1 MNGHHLVSFEEQ
13 NSAYSR
19 LRPHPMVPWTG
30 SSGGAMT
37 SRTRR
42 PSAKTSISTLRGK
55 VLAEVE
61 RRRGEILGISE
72 DLYRHPE
79 LSGREERSCQVLA
92 ALLRR
97 QGFRVRVG
105 LAGLPTAFHATI
117 GEGKD
122 RPRVAFLAEYDA
134 LPGMGHGCGHN
145 LIAAASIGASLALLP
160 ILDRSGGGIEV
171 IGTPAEET
179 IGGKVPLVEAGCF
192 DGLDAAMMIH
202 PAGENRVYTT
212 SLAAATYRIE
222 YQGRAA
228 HAVVHPEKGINALDA
243 LIDLY
248 RMAPTLVQ
256 EIGDGGHLPGVIREG
271 GERANVVP
279 DRAVGEFSLRAR
291 SLQGLTRLEEKFFTA
306 AREIAAARG
315 CRLSIGKMGHTYR
328 EMRTNGRMAEKFKEN
343 LRFFGVTTED
353 KPRTRMGSLD
363 MGNVSQKIPS
373 IHPFIAICEPGLASH
388 TAEFGRATISE
399 RGQEGLLLATRALA
413 LTAVDLL
420 TDPSLVGE
428 IRVEFERSRPGASP
442 R

>member
-1 MNGHHLVSFEEQ
+1 MNGHHLDSFEAQ

-19 LRPHPMVPWTG
+19 LRPHPTVPWTG

-37 SRTRR
+37 NRTRR
-42 PSAKTSISTLRGK
+42 PSAGTPSASLHGE
-55 VLAEVE
+55 VLAEIE
-61 RRRGEILGISE
+61 RRREEILGISE

-79 LSGREERSCQVLA
+79 LSGREERSCQVLTD
-92 ALLRR
+92 LLRR
-97 QGFRVRVG
+97 QGFQVQVG
-105 LAGLPTAFHATI
+105 LAGLPTAFHAAVRK
-117 GEGKD
+117 GQD
-122 RPRVAFLAEYDA
+122 RPRVGLLAEYDA

-179 IGGKVPLVEAGCF
+179 IGGKVPLAAAGWF

-212 SLAAATYRIE
+212 SLAAVTYRME

-243 LIDLY
+243 LVELY
-248 RMAPTLVQ
+248 RTAPTLVQ

-291 SLQGLTRLEEKFFTA
+291 SLQGLTRLEERFLAVAK
-306 AREIAAARG
+306 EIAAGRG
-315 CRLSIGKMGHTYR
+315 CGLSIGKMGHTYR
-328 EMRTNGRMAEKFKEN
+328 EMRTNCRMAERFKEN
-343 LRFFGVTTED
+343 LKFFGVSTED
-353 KPRTRMGSLD
+353 KPRNRMGSLD
-363 MGNVSQKIPS
+363 MGNVSQRVPS
-373 IHPFIAICEPGLASH
+373 IHPFIAVCEPGLASH

-399 RGQEGLLLATRALA
+399 RGREALLLATRALA

-428 IRVEFERSRPGASP
+428 IRVEFERSQPEANP